1 MDEDIYTATRQL
13 QVSTLDGQVAYL
25 DNLSQHFKSDEFSDV
40 TLVVGWK
47 KFPAHKAILATAS
60 SYFQR
65 MFYGGAW
72 REGAGEEVELQE
84 EPDCEEEFEMFLR
97 YFYSGSVDVTRETVK
112 PIVTLADKYDVEGL
126 REICSSY
133 VVNLLTEKPDYEL
146 ALDLLA
152 FAEHMRLYD
161 LQERCFDLIC
171 FNFEKACSHES
182 WCTLPLEM
190 IIAIIKRP
198 EVVVSDE
205 YVVYQAV
212 QEWLLGK
219 VETDV
224 PLSDATQREID
235 IVCSILPY
243 IQFKNMTV
251 EQMCRVESN
260 PLETHNRCKT
270 DHLIHP
276 YLFEAFRYVAVK
288 DHCPDGTNE
297 PAKFQRCYTGAP
309 GLTTVTFDDA
319 DGCAHVTPDCTWSTE
334 PSKYQWELVKPDG
347 SSKYQIRLPRVS
359 RYDFGSRTIH
369 LRSALPGT
377 IRLIVT
383 FVFRN
388 QDGLNLFALK
398 DSFEARIPAESG
410 TLVEFMEFRG
420 DSRGC
425 FPHDVMFKF
434 EIEQV

>member
-1 MDEDIYTATRQL
+1 MDEDIYSASGQL

-40 TLVVGWK
+40 TLVVGRK

-60 SYFQR
+60 NYFQR

-84 EPDCEEEFEMFLR
+84 EPDCKEEFEMFLR

-112 PIVTLADKYDVEGL
+112 PILTLADKYDVEGL
-126 REICSSY
+126 REICSSF
-133 VVNLLTEKPDYEL
+133 VLNLLAENPDYEV
-146 ALDLLA
+146 ALDLLS
-152 FAEHMRLYD
+152 FAEHMRLED
-161 LQERCFDLIC
+161 LLERCYDLIC
-171 FNFEKACSHES
+171 FNFEKACSHEL
-182 WCTLPLEM
+182 WCSLPLEM

-205 YVVYQAV
+205 YVIYQAV

-219 VETDV
+219 AETDV
-224 PLSDATQREID
+224 PESDTNQI
-235 IVCSILPY
+235 ICSILPY

-251 EQMCRVESN
+251 EHMCRVESN
-260 PLETHNRCKT
+260 PLETHDRCKT
-270 DHLIHP
+270 DHHIHP
-276 YLFEAFRYVAVK
+276 YLFEAFRFVAVR
-288 DHCPDGTNE
+288 DHCPNEINE
-297 PAKFQRCYTGAP
+297 PAKFQRCYTGSTD
-309 GLTTVTFDDA
+309 LTTVTFDDA

-334 PSKYQWELVKPDG
+334 PSKYRWELVKPEG

-359 RYDFGSRTIH
+359 RCDVANRTIH

-377 IRLIVT
+377 IRLNVT

-398 DSFEARIPAESG
+398 DSFESRIPTESG
-410 TLVEFMEFRG
+410 TLIEFPEFRG
-420 DSRGC
+420 DSRDC
-425 FPHDVMFKF
+425 FPHEIMFKF